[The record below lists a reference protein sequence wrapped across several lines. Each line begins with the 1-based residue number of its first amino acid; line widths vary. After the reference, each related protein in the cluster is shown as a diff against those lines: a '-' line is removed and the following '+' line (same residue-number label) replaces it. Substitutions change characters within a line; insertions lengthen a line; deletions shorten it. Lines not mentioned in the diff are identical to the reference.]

1 MARSSSPRPYDN
13 DCLRLPATSSPRKR
27 GAKKKEST
35 GLRLNRL
42 CPPYVTPSS
51 ISSFGRR
58 PSSAHIA
65 ESKSLKNSGENTFC
79 QSSARKRIKP
89 TSDPVP
95 GKTCNFA
102 GTITASPSC
111 YRRGQFRGGHDE
123 DIHDCV
129 AGWRRSLGSGERREG
144 RRRLHDQRIHQSRS
158 RPASAAGLR
167 RFRQLLSHP
176 RRFARD
182 RARLLRDHAAR
193 PLL

>member
-79 QSSARKRIKP
+79 QSSARLVLRHNHLDRSASLLKIEPRQCGHGMA
-89 TSDPVP
+89 TAC
-95 GKTCNFA
+95 GKM
-102 GTITASPSC
+102 I
-111 YRRGQFRGGHDE
+111 
-123 DIHDCV
+123 
-129 AGWRRSLGSGERREG
+129 
-144 RRRLHDQRIHQSRS
+144 
-158 RPASAAGLR
+158 
-167 RFRQLLSHP
+167 
-176 RRFARD
+176 
-182 RARLLRDHAAR
+182 
-193 PLL
+193 

>member
-65 ESKSLKNSGENTFC
+65 ESKSLKNSGEHTFC
-79 QSSARKRIKP
+79 QSSA
-89 TSDPVP
+89 S
-95 GKTCNFA
+95 C
-102 GTITASPSC
+102 PS
-111 YRRGQFRGGHDE
+111 QL
-123 DIHDCV
+123 
-129 AGWRRSLGSGERREG
+129 A
-144 RRRLHDQRIHQSRS
+144 RLMV
-158 RPASAAGLR
+158 AAGLGVPMGLFKR
-167 RFRQLLSHP
+167 KEKWDRTFRLRSQQGTGRGLLTSL
-176 RRFARD
+176 FW
-182 RARLLRDHAAR
+182 
-193 PLL
+193 

>member
-79 QSSARKRIKP
+79 QSSAR
-89 TSDPVP
+89 TSLPFKNTLLETDARVLEAAYQTRFEQTVVNEQEQQA
-95 GKTCNFA
+95 KTEPSA
-102 GTITASPSC
+102 GTDEGQQLIQVSGDRKSASP
-111 YRRGQFRGGHDE
+111 Q
-123 DIHDCV
+123 ITK
-129 AGWRRSLGSGERREG
+129 REN
-144 RRRLHDQRIHQSRS
+144 L
-158 RPASAAGLR
+158 
-167 RFRQLLSHP
+167 
-176 RRFARD
+176 
-182 RARLLRDHAAR
+182 
-193 PLL
+193 

>member
-65 ESKSLKNSGENTFC
+65 ERKSLKNSGENTFC
-79 QSSARKRIKP
+79 QSSAKFSHRSSSKLVQPRERVQRRRPDLCLRHAEI
-89 TSDPVP
+89 
-95 GKTCNFA
+95 A
-102 GTITASPSC
+102 PS
-111 YRRGQFRGGHDE
+111 RRG
-123 DIHDCV
+123 
-129 AGWRRSLGSGERREG
+129 RS
-144 RRRLHDQRIHQSRS
+144 
-158 RPASAAGLR
+158 
-167 RFRQLLSHP
+167 
-176 RRFARD
+176 
-182 RARLLRDHAAR
+182 
-193 PLL
+193 